1 MRDEEIRSALKRMA
15 SDFGPDNSVLAQVK
29 AGTVDEENMVCDLY
43 DDEAGNDYFDVR
55 LRPVL
60 DGNESLTILPADDSW
75 VLAARIEG
83 SEDWMAIAFGEI
95 DKWRLKIGESVVEAT
110 SAGLLIQKQDDTLKQ
125 VLQLLIEAVQVIVVV
140 QGTNPDYTKLT
151 EAMNKLNNL
160 LR

>member
-1 MRDEEIRSALKRMA
+1 
-15 SDFGPDNSVLAQVK
+15 
-29 AGTVDEENMVCDLY
+29 
-43 DDEAGNDYFDVR
+43 
-55 LRPVL
+55 
-60 DGNESLTILPADDSW
+60 
-75 VLAARIEG
+75 
-83 SEDWMAIAFGEI
+83 MAIAFGEI